1 MRAGK
6 EFTLFISNEDMNGII
21 KIIKLLEDS
30 GVLIDGVT
38 ETIKHETKK
47 KGEFPGVLLAP
58 LAPSI
63 VKPVISSVVKGI
75 SWRGVRRA
83 RRRYMKKKF

>member
-47 KGEFPGVLLAP
+47 KANFLEFC
-58 LAPSI
+58 
-63 VKPVISSVVKGI
+63 
-75 SWRGVRRA
+75 
-83 RRRYMKKKF
+83 